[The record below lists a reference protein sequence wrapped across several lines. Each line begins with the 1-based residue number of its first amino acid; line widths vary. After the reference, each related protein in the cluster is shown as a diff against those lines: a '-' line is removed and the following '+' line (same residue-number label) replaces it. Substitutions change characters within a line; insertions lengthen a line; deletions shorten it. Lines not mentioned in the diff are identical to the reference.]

1 MDKDHIELAAAIE
14 NLRKQLQVAIK
25 AGEKEDLRFAVQD
38 IEIELQCIAKKEGV
52 GKFGVEFWV
61 INAEA
66 EGTIGRE
73 RVQTV
78 KLKLKPVSKDGDD
91 LLVNDEGDVK

>member
-1 MDKDHIELAAAIE
+1 MDKDHIELAAAIK

-73 RVQTV
+73 KVQTV
-78 KLKLKPVSKDGDD
+78 KLKLKPVPQGG
-91 LLVNDEGDVK
+91 GDVLVSDVDDVR